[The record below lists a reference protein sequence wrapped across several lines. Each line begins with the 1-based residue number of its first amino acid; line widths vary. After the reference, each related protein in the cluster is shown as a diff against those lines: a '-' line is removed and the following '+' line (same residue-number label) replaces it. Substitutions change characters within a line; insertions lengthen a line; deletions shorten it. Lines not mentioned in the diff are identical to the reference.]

1 MQDNDELLDD
11 DYTPD
16 ILTLSDEDGKEFS
29 FEVIDAADYNDIRY
43 LAVVPYSEGGSLEE
57 DAELVI
63 MRVGEDDGEEYLDV
77 VEDDDELDEIATMF
91 AERLSDVYDI
101 DTGDILQ

>member
-43 LAVVPYSEGGSLEE
+43 LAVVPYAEGGSLEE

-101 DTGDILQ
+101 DTGDILH